1 MPSRSAT
8 KADLEG
14 ASICFLLEIKD
25 HKSYRFSSFPI
36 SLFDGAEELRFDGEL
51 GDPEFELAVED
62 GFNIESQS
70 IPLELVFTD
79 RDLAKE
85 YMRGFELEYLE
96 AELSYCT
103 VKDGSALQAYDN
115 RVLIFKG
122 RISQPLIGDPSKP
135 VGYVSFSLEN
145 GRELQ
150 EYPLIDPDRVLRGD
164 IPSRGKIAPV
174 IIGAPCLQVPNDG
187 GTTLSNLYTS
197 PAYLTSTSS
206 SYALI
211 ASHFV
216 EAATV
221 DIKDQDGKERTGI
234 TVSNVTSVLTGTQAR
249 VTLTDGSGD
258 TLITGDGSDF
268 ELWVK
273 WDDGGGHN
281 NPFGEGLL
289 QGAGDVVRY
298 ALSFVNAFKDNSA
311 FEALAPHLNSYKIDG
326 WINEEVE
333 ALEWLEASILPYIPL
348 SIQVGPFG
356 LYPILDLHIAATIQA
371 PVAVVEDGVDF
382 YVTSGFLP
390 LGDPEDIINRLIL
403 KFAWSGDK
411 DAYGGLIEIDP
422 RVELE
427 DHTATKFSSLHSRIS
442 FNRFGLRTKI
452 LEADFISDFTTAS
465 RVAMDLIHK
474 FSYPRMAIEVEANFS
489 WGWLDIGDL
498 IQITSSKLHL
508 TNEIVQ
514 VVKKSYLGASWSYQ
528 LLIHSD
534 PIKRTR
540 P

>member
-1 MPSRSAT
+1 MPSRSAN
-8 KADLEG
+8 KRDLEG

-36 SLFDGAEELRFDGEL
+36 SLFDGKEEMSFDGEL
-51 GDPEFELAVED
+51 GDPEFELSIED
-62 GFNIESQS
+62 AFNIESQS

-85 YMRGFELEYLE
+85 YMRGFDLEYLE

-103 VKDGSALQAYDN
+103 VKDGVALQAFPD
-115 RVLIFKG
+115 RVFIFKG
-122 RISQPLIGDPSKP
+122 RVSQPLIGDPSKP

-164 IPSRGKIAPV
+164 IPSRGKLAPV
-174 IIGAPCLQVPNDG
+174 VIGAPCLQVPNEGATSRAD
-187 GTTLSNLYTS
+187 LFTS
-197 PAYLTSTSS
+197 PAYLTSTVTSR
-206 SYALI
+206 AMI
-211 ASHFV
+211 ASHYV
-216 EAATV
+216 EAVTV
-221 DIKDQDGKERTGI
+221 DIKDQDGNIRTGL
-234 TVSNVTSVLTGTQAR
+234 TVSNVASVLTGTQSR
-249 VTLTDGSGD
+249 VTLTSGTGD
-258 TLITGDGSDF
+258 TLVRGDGSDY

-273 WDDGGGHN
+273 WADGGGHQ

-289 QGAGDVVRY
+289 QGAGDVVRF
-298 ALSFVNAFKDNSA
+298 ALLFVNAFKDDSS
-311 FEALAPHLNSYKIDG
+311 FEALAPYLNSYKIDG
-326 WINEEVE
+326 WLNEEVE
-333 ALEWLEASILPYIPL
+333 ALEWLEAAILPYLPI

-382 YVTSGFLP
+382 YVSSGFIP
-390 LGDPEDIINRLIL
+390 LGDPEDIINRIIL
-403 KFAWSGDK
+403 KFAWSGEK
-411 DAYGGLIEIDP
+411 NAYTGLIEIDP

-427 DHTATKFSSLHSRIS
+427 NHTATKFSSLHSRIS
-442 FNRFGLRTKI
+442 FNRFGLRTKTM
-452 LEADFISDFTTAS
+452 EADFISDFATAS

-474 FSYPRMAIEVEANFS
+474 FSYPRMAIEVEADFS

-508 TNEIVQ
+508 KNEIVQ

-534 PIKRTR
+534 PIMRTR

>member
-1 MPSRSAT
+1 MPTRSAN

-36 SLFDGAEELRFDGEL
+36 SLFDGAEEVSFDGEL
-51 GDPEFELAVED
+51 SDPEFELAVED
-62 GFNIESQS
+62 GFSIESQS

-79 RDLAKE
+79 RDLALE
-85 YMRGFELEYLE
+85 YMRGFDLDYLE

-103 VKDGSALQAYDN
+103 VKDGAALQAYPD
-115 RVLIFKG
+115 RVLIFTG
-122 RISQPLIGDPSKP
+122 RVSQPLIGDPSQP

-150 EYPLIDPDRVLRGD
+150 EYPLIDPDRVLRGNT
-164 IPSRGKIAPV
+164 PSSGKIAPV
-174 IIGAPCLQVPNDG
+174 VIGSPYL
-187 GTTLSNLYTS
+187 S
-197 PAYLTSTSS
+197 PAYLIDESNDI
-206 SYALI
+206 AVV

-216 EAATV
+216 AAENV
-221 DIKDQDGKERTGI
+221 DIKDQEGNTRTGI
-234 TVSNVTSVLTGTQAR
+234 PIDNVTSVLTGTQAR
-249 VTLTDGSGD
+249 VDLQDGSGHA
-258 TLITGDGSDF
+258 LVYGDGSSF
-268 ELWVK
+268 ELWVR
-273 WDDGGGHN
+273 WGSEFAHL
-281 NPFGEGLL
+281 NPFGAGVLH
-289 QGAGDVVRY
+289 GAGDVIRY

-326 WINEEVE
+326 WINEDVE
-333 ALEWLEASILPYIPL
+333 ALEWLESAILPYLPV

-403 KFAWSGDK
+403 RYNWSGEH
-411 DAYGGLIEIDP
+411 DAYVSIVEIDP

-442 FNRFGLRTKI
+442 FNRFGLRTKVM
-452 LEADFISDFTTAS
+452 EADFISENTTAS
-465 RVAMDLIHK
+465 RVAMDLVRK
-474 FSYPRMAIEVEANFS
+474 YAYPRMGIEVEADFS